1 MAIRLPRSQPSKKV
15 RIEIQLTAYTVQSA
29 NYGVTAS
36 QQQAKQIAHIN
47 ITFFFFSLSLFFQG
61 SVVEAA
67 TKCGAA
73 DLSRAGGVITLDC
86 SSSSSLLHVNRDRRS
101 TCRWENKINK
111 KQKKR
116 KLKTHQ
122 LERLSLLRFP
132 QSSRAPLKGQPE
144 IWMTGPESFTHNFF
158 FFLVFAIDFG
168 AIRSLKGLKWNSN

>member
-15 RIEIQLTAYTVQSA
+15 HIEIQLTAYTVQSA
-29 NYGVTAS
+29 NYGVPAS

-47 ITFFFFSLSLFFQG
+47 ITLFFSFSLFSHG
-61 SVVEAA
+61 SAAEAA

-73 DLSRAGGVITLDC
+73 DLSRAGGVISLDC
-86 SSSSSLLHVNRDRRS
+86 RSSRSSHSSLLHVNRDRRS

-122 LERLSLLRFP
+122 LERLSLLCFP
-132 QSSRAPLKGQPE
+132 QCSRAPLK
-144 IWMTGPESFTHNFF
+144 
-158 FFLVFAIDFG
+158 V
-168 AIRSLKGLKWNSN
+168 SLKFE